1 MKNLLKR
8 AENASGV
15 ALEPGQET
23 PLAITHGDGNTK
35 GLVFKIKNFIENN
48 YLIQ

>member
-35 GLVFKIKNFIENN
+35 GLVLIENN
-48 YLIQ
+48 DPIQ